1 MSVWSKMVTALRG
14 NAHELGDALVDGNAM
29 MILDQEIRDA
39 DEELKK
45 SKQALAEIM
54 AKKKLA
60 AEKTANVGKKLEEYE
75 GYVVQALDK
84 GDEKLAEEVA
94 GKVAMIEE
102 ELDGEKSVEAG
113 FAESVGTLRKSVAQ
127 AEGQLK
133 RLKQQADTVKATES
147 VQKAQSAV
155 AARYSGTDSKMRTAT
170 DSLERIKQ
178 KQAERAARMSAASEL
193 AAEETTDELADK
205 LRAAGITNSAHS
217 AQAVL
222 ERIKAKK
229 K

>member
-29 MILDQEIRDA
+29 LILDQEIRDA

-54 AKKKLA
+54 AKQKLA
-60 AEKTANVGKKLEEYE
+60 AEKVANVGKKLEEYE
-75 GYVVQALDK
+75 GYVIRALDK
-84 GDEKLAEEVA
+84 GDESLAEEVA
-94 GKVAMIEE
+94 AKVAAIEE

-113 FAESVGTLRKSVAQ
+113 YAGSVDTLRKSVTQ

-178 KQAERAARMSAASEL
+178 KQAERSARMSAAAEM
-193 AAEETTDELADK
+193 AADETTDELADK
-205 LRAAGITNSAHS
+205 LRAAGITSSAHS